1 MMKSGIGTAIYIPFT
16 NGMELDLGILFVPFL
31 FIAVLGTV
39 NGVNL
44 TDGLDG
50 LAGGVTLIVAAFFMI
65 VSWAA
70 GSMISPVCGAIVG
83 ALLAFLLFNCYPAKV
98 FMGDTGSLAL
108 GGFVAATAFVLKMPI
123 FIVIVG
129 FVYLWESITVMLQVG
144 WFKITKRKYGE
155 GRRLFKMAPFHHHLE
170 QCGWRETKVVTLF
183 YVVTALQ
190 KLGAVVTLQDMK
202 ERNAVP
208 AAALELEKEGVALY
222 TGKNP
227 DDIACEQDLI
237 VLSPGIPCDLPFI
250 IAAEAAGV
258 EVISEVELAYRET
271 TCPIT
276 AITGTNGKTT
286 TTTLTG
292 EIMKAVRPNTA
303 VVGNIGVPYS
313 EKVQGL
319 TEQDW
324 VVAEI
329 SSFQMEKAKEFHPH
343 ISAVLNITP
352 DHLNRHKT
360 MEVYIAMKERVFAK
374 QTAED
379 FCILNY
385 EDEVCRKMADK
396 TAAKVFFFSS
406 AQPLAEGIYLQD
418 KDIFVKWQGID
429 EKLISVD
436 ELQILGVHNY
446 ENVMAAA
453 AMGIC
458 AGVALDTI
466 RQVLK
471 SFAGVEHRIEYVATV
486 DGVDYYNDSKGTNTD
501 ASIRAVL
508 AMQKP
513 IVLIG
518 GGYDKGVSFDDWTKL
533 FPGRVKHLVLIG
545 VTAPQIR
552 ASAEKFGFTAMT
564 DCETFAE
571 AVDLCREKA
580 EPGDCV
586 LLSPA
591 CASWGMFDNYEQ
603 RGEMFKEQVRS
614 YLQK

>member
-1 MMKSGIGTAIYIPFT
+1 MEYNGKKALVCGMARSGI
-16 NGMELDLGILFVPFL
+16 
-31 FIAVLGTV
+31 
-39 NGVNL
+39 
-44 TDGLDG
+44 
-50 LAGGVTLIVAAFFMI
+50 AA
-65 VSWAA
+65 AK
-70 GSMISPVCGAIVG
+70 
-83 ALLAFLLFNCYPAKV
+83 LLN
-98 FMGDTGSLAL
+98 
-108 GGFVAATAFVLKMPI
+108 
-123 FIVIVG
+123 
-129 FVYLWESITVMLQVG
+129 
-144 WFKITKRKYGE
+144 R
-155 GRRLFKMAPFHHHLE
+155 
-170 QCGWRETKVVTLF
+170 
-183 YVVTALQ
+183 
-190 KLGAVVTLQDMK
+190 LGAGVTLQDMK
-202 ERNAVP
+202 KREEISADVL
-208 AAALELEKEGVALY
+208 ALEGEGIVLY
-222 TGKNP
+222 TGANP
-227 DDIACEQDLI
+227 DEIACAQDLI

-250 IAAEAAGV
+250 AAAENAGI
-258 EVISEVELAYRET
+258 EVISEVELAYRLT
-271 TCPIT
+271 PCPIT

-292 EIMKAVRPNTA
+292 EIMKTAYSKTA

-313 EKVQGL
+313 EEVEGL
-319 TEQDW
+319 TEKDW

-379 FCILNY
+379 FCILNHA
-385 EDEVCRKMADK
+385 DEACRKMAGK
-396 TAAKVFFFSS
+396 TVARVFFFSS
-406 AQPLAEGIYLQD
+406 AEKLQEGIYLD
-418 KDIFVKWQGID
+418 GDAIEVRWGDIR
-429 EKLISVD
+429 ETLIHVD

-458 AGVALDTI
+458 AGIALDTI
-466 RQVLK
+466 RTVLK
-471 SFAGVEHRIEYVATV
+471 GFAGVAHRIEYVATV
-486 DGVDYYNDSKGTNTD
+486 DGVDYYNDSKGTNVD

-508 AMQKP
+508 AMKKP

-518 GGYDKGVSFDDWTKL
+518 GGYDKGSSFDEWTKL

-545 VTAPQIR
+545 VTAPKVR
-552 ASAEKFGFTAMT
+552 ASAEKFGFTAIS

-580 EPGDCV
+580 EDGDCV

-603 RGEMFKEQVRS
+603 RGDMFKEQVRG
-614 YLQK
+614 YLK